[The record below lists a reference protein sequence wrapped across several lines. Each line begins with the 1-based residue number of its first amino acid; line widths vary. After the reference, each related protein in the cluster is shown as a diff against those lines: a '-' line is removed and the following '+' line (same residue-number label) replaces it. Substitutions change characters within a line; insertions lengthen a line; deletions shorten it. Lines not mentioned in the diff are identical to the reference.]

1 MALTR
6 KFLKALEI
14 EDDKIDQIIEQ
25 HVSSMDAVK
34 SERDELKEQVGKL
47 SKVQEQLDEV
57 TKERDSLK
65 KTADENAS
73 YKEKYESERTAF
85 SEYKRDVDAEREKT
99 KKSAAYMAL
108 LKKAGVRDD
117 KEGNRYTQ
125 IAKLAKFD
133 EIELDENGSI
143 KDEAKVLESIKKDWS
158 GFIGKKSEEG
168 ANIETPPDNPGG
180 NTMTIEQ
187 IDAIEDTAERQK
199 ATWSS
204 TNIDVYFHGELHDT
218 NSSSFVEFVISSSRH
233 GFVFC

>member
-6 KFLKALEI
+6 KFLKGLEI
-14 EDDKIDQIIEQ
+14 EDEKIDLIIEQ
-25 HVSSMDAVK
+25 HVGTMDGVK

-85 SEYKRDVDAEREKT
+85 SEYKREVDTERETT

-108 LKKAGVRDD
+108 LKKAGVKDD
-117 KEGNRYTQ
+117 KEGNRYSQ
-125 IAKLAKFD
+125 ITKLAKLD

-143 KDEAKVLESIKKDWS
+143 KDEAKVLDSIKKDWS

-168 ANIETPPDNPGG
+168 ANIETPPDKPGG

-187 IDAIEDTAERQK
+187 IDAIEDTAARQK
-199 ATWSS
+199 AMME
-204 TNIDVYFHGELHDT
+204 NLNLYGI
-218 NSSSFVEFVISSSRH
+218 
-233 GFVFC
+233 

>member
-34 SERDELKEQVGKL
+34 SERDELRDQVSKL
-47 SKVQEQLDEV
+47 SKVQEELDEV

-65 KTADENAS
+65 KSSDENAS
-73 YKEKYESERTAF
+73 YKEKYENERTAF
-85 SEYKRDVDAEREKT
+85 SEYKKEVDDERVKN
-99 KKSAAYMAL
+99 KKATAYRAL

-117 KEGNRYTQ
+117 KEGNRYSQ
-125 IAKLAKFD
+125 ITKLAKLD

-143 KDEAKVLESIKKDWS
+143 KDEAKVLDSIKKDWS

-187 IDAIEDTAERQK
+187 IDAIEDTAARQK
-199 ATWSS
+199 AMME
-204 TNIDVYFHGELHDT
+204 NLNLYGI
-218 NSSSFVEFVISSSRH
+218 
-233 GFVFC
+233 

>member
-34 SERDELKEQVGKL
+34 SERDELRDQVSKL
-47 SKVQEQLDEV
+47 SKVQEELDEV

-65 KTADENAS
+65 TTADENAS
-73 YKEKYESERTAF
+73 YKEKYENERTAF
-85 SEYKRDVDAEREKT
+85 SEYKKEVDDERVKN
-99 KKSAAYMAL
+99 KKATAYRAL

-117 KEGNRYTQ
+117 KEGNRYSQ
-125 IAKLAKFD
+125 ITKLAKFD
-133 EIELDENGSI
+133 EIELDDNGSI
-143 KDEAKVLESIKKDWS
+143 KDEDKVLEGIKKDWS

-199 ATWSS
+199 AMLENHSLYG
-204 TNIDVYFHGELHDT
+204 I
-218 NSSSFVEFVISSSRH
+218 
-233 GFVFC
+233 

>member
-34 SERDELKEQVGKL
+34 SERDELRDQVSKL
-47 SKVQEQLDEV
+47 SKVQEELDEV

-65 KTADENAS
+65 KSSDENAS

-85 SEYKRDVDAEREKT
+85 SEYKKEVDDERVKN
-99 KKSAAYMAL
+99 KKATAYMAL

-117 KEGNRYTQ
+117 KEGNRYSQ
-125 IAKLAKFD
+125 ITKLAKFD

-143 KDEAKVLESIKKDWS
+143 KDEDKVLESIKKDWS

-187 IDAIEDTAERQK
+187 IDAIEDTAARQK
-199 ATWSS
+199 AMME
-204 TNIDVYFHGELHDT
+204 NLNLYGI
-218 NSSSFVEFVISSSRH
+218 
-233 GFVFC
+233 

>member
-34 SERDELKEQVGKL
+34 SERDELRDQVSKL
-47 SKVQEQLDEV
+47 SKVQEELDEV
-57 TKERDSLK
+57 TKDRDSLK
-65 KTADENAS
+65 KSSDENAS
-73 YKEKYESERTAF
+73 YKEKYENERTAF
-85 SEYKRDVDAEREKT
+85 SEYKKEVDAEREKA
-99 KKSAAYMAL
+99 KKSTAYMAL
-108 LKKAGVRDD
+108 LKKAGVKDD
-117 KEGNRYTQ
+117 KEGNRYSQ

-133 EIELDENGSI
+133 EIELDDAGNI

-187 IDAIEDTAERQK
+187 IDAIEDTAARQK
-199 ATWSS
+199 AMME
-204 TNIDVYFHGELHDT
+204 NLNLYGI
-218 NSSSFVEFVISSSRH
+218 
-233 GFVFC
+233 

>member
-47 SKVQEQLDEV
+47 SKVQEELDVV
-57 TKERDSLK
+57 TKDRDSLK
-65 KTADENAS
+65 KSSDENAS
-73 YKEKYESERTAF
+73 YKEKYENERSAF
-85 SEYKRDVDAEREKT
+85 SEYKKEVDAEREKA
-99 KKSAAYMAL
+99 KKSTAYMAL
-108 LKKAGVRDD
+108 LKKAGVKDD
-117 KEGNRYTQ
+117 KEGNRYSQ
-125 IAKLAKFD
+125 ITKLAKFD
-133 EIELDENGSI
+133 EIELDDAGNI
-143 KDEAKVLESIKKDWS
+143 KDEDKVLESIKKDWS

-187 IDAIEDTAERQK
+187 IDAIEDTAARQK
-199 ATWSS
+199 AMME
-204 TNIDVYFHGELHDT
+204 NLNLYGI
-218 NSSSFVEFVISSSRH
+218 
-233 GFVFC
+233 

>member
-25 HVSSMDAVK
+25 HVGTLDGVK
-34 SERDELKEQVGKL
+34 SERDELREQVGKL
-47 SKVQEQLDEV
+47 LKVQEQLEEI

-65 KTADENAS
+65 ESSDENAS
-73 YKEKYESERTAF
+73 YKEKYENERTAF
-85 SEYKRDVDAEREKT
+85 SEYKKEVDAEREKA
-99 KKSAAYMAL
+99 KKSTAYMAL
-108 LKKAGVRDD
+108 LKKAGVKDD
-117 KEGNRYTQ
+117 KEGNRYSQ

-133 EIELDENGSI
+133 EIELDDAGNI
-143 KDEAKVLESIKKDWS
+143 KDEEKVLESIKKDWS

-168 ANIETPPDNPGG
+168 ADIETPPDNPGG

-199 ATWSS
+199 AMLENHSLYG
-204 TNIDVYFHGELHDT
+204 I
-218 NSSSFVEFVISSSRH
+218 
-233 GFVFC
+233 

>member
-6 KFLKALEI
+6 KFLKGLEI
-14 EDDKIDQIIEQ
+14 EDEKIDLIIEQ
-25 HVSSMDAVK
+25 HVGTMDGVK

-85 SEYKRDVDAEREKT
+85 SEYKREVDTEREKT

-108 LKKAGVRDD
+108 LKKAGVKDD
-117 KEGNRYTQ
+117 KEGNRYSQ
-125 IAKLAKFD
+125 ITKLAKFD

-143 KDEAKVLESIKKDWS
+143 KDEAKVLDSIKKDWS

-187 IDAIEDTAERQK
+187 IDAIEDTAARQK
-199 ATWSS
+199 AMME
-204 TNIDVYFHGELHDT
+204 NLNLYGI
-218 NSSSFVEFVISSSRH
+218 
-233 GFVFC
+233 

>member
-34 SERDELKEQVGKL
+34 SERDELRDQVSKL
-47 SKVQEQLDEV
+47 SKVQEELDEV

-65 KTADENAS
+65 KSSDENAS
-73 YKEKYESERTAF
+73 YKEKYENERTAF
-85 SEYKRDVDAEREKT
+85 SEYKREVDDERVKN
-99 KKSAAYMAL
+99 KKATAYRAL

-133 EIELDENGSI
+133 EIELDDNGSI
-143 KDEAKVLESIKKDWS
+143 KDEDKVLESIKKDWS

-168 ANIETPPDNPGG
+168 ADIETPPANTGG
-180 NTMTIEQ
+180 KMTKEEIM
-187 IDAIEDTAERQK
+187 AIKDRNERQK
-199 ATWSS
+199 AISE
-204 TNIDVYFHGELHDT
+204 NHEL
-218 NSSSFVEFVISSSRH
+218 F
-233 GFVFC
+233 GY

>member
-6 KFLKALEI
+6 KFLKGLEI
-14 EDDKIDQIIEQ
+14 EDEKIDLIIEQ
-25 HVSSMDAVK
+25 HVGTMDSVK
-34 SERDELKEQVGKL
+34 SERDELKEQVGEL

-65 KTADENAS
+65 KSSDENAS

-85 SEYKRDVDAEREKT
+85 SEYKREVDAEREKT

-108 LKKAGVRDD
+108 LKKAGVKDD
-117 KEGNRYTQ
+117 KEGNRYSQ
-125 IAKLAKFD
+125 ITKLAKFD

-143 KDEAKVLESIKKDWS
+143 KDEAKVLEGIKKDWS

-187 IDAIEDTAERQK
+187 IDAIEDTAARQK
-199 ATWSS
+199 AMME
-204 TNIDVYFHGELHDT
+204 NLNLYGI
-218 NSSSFVEFVISSSRH
+218 
-233 GFVFC
+233 